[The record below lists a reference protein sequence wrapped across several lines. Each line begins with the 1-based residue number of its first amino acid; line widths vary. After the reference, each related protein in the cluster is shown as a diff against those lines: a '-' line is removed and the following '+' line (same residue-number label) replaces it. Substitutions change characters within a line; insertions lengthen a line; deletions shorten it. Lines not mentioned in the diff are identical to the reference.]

1 MDIIIRKIGDKNN
14 RFVFLPNAKSGFRFS
29 EDLAEPVLSP
39 FQQSCIQLAPQKS
52 KKKGCFWTP
61 NFCYVGTLVAKEG
74 GFLLDELLKSNRDNI
89 KEFNKHFPSK
99 NWYWYNKAKRQNIA
113 VQTFFAGVRAVS
125 AIIVCYY
132 DLMRVGRVAD
142 AHKLYEKHLRTSGI
156 ARLLETS
163 NSQLIT
169 DVDRTHN
176 LLIEDGNFILVA
188 KNDFVPVDVVENK
201 RNAASSSSTIKKQ
214 IKPAEV
220 TTPVSASAIK
230 EHKQQE
236 RKERV
241 IAVEEDREEPATNN
255 SFVDRGIA
263 TRPRLPKIAN
273 VDKEGHEN
281 NHDNEATGRRKNP
294 FKLSTVGKQ

>member
-1 MDIIIRKIGDKNN
+1 M
-14 RFVFLPNAKSGFRFS
+14 
-29 EDLAEPVLSP
+29 
-39 FQQSCIQLAPQKS
+39 
-52 KKKGCFWTP
+52 
-61 NFCYVGTLVAKEG
+61 
-74 GFLLDELLKSNRDNI
+74 
-89 KEFNKHFPSK
+89 
-99 NWYWYNKAKRQNIA
+99 
-113 VQTFFAGVRAVS
+113 S